1 MRRAGADGAPSTPGR
16 RGRRESG
23 EGEPFWAGP
32 GRPRERRRGRI
43 RAVRA
48 GFSMKKAEDAWDDFR

>member
-1 MRRAGADGAPSTPGR
+1 MAPSTPGR
-16 RGRRESG
+16 LGHRESG
-23 EGEPFWAGP
+23 EGESFWAGP